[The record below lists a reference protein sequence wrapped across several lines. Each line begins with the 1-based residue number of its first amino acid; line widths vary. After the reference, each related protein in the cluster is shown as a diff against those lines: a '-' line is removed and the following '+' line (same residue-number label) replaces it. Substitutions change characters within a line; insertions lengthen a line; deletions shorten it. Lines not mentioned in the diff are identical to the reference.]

1 MTIHNY
7 EQARQ
12 KYHQLDTY
20 TLIHGLQYFTLS
32 TILLLSTFVLS
43 EREIKVSTNMNIML
57 NKKHMC
63 VEILVIGRTVTWVE

>member
-1 MTIHNY
+1 MQEMIIHNY

-20 TLIHGLQYFTLS
+20 TLIQYFTLS
-32 TILLLSTFVLS
+32 TTLPLSTFVLS

-63 VEILVIGRTVTWVE
+63 VEILVIGRTVTWAE